1 MDSAR
6 CFQEGEPVKKTILIL
21 SIALAAIGCRDKE
34 KPTVNAQTA
43 ITPPASSTVMP
54 APTQP
59 LPPGHPP
66 IASVELAANRQTPPA
81 TRPGGRITGRV
92 LETMNA
98 GGYTYMRLG
107 TPNGDVWTA
116 VRETKVKKGATVTV
130 EAQMVAE
137 KFQSNSLHRT
147 FDKLI
152 MGMMADGASPA
163 ATQAAMPTPMGS
175 AMEHMT
181 SAANIGDVNVPKA
194 EGGRTIAETWAARN
208 DLKDQPVIIRGKVV
222 KFLGGIMGKNW
233 IHLRDG
239 SGTRAAGNDDI
250 TVTTD
255 GIAKVG
261 DVLTVSGTVHVDKD
275 FGAGYLYPVI
285 VEDAKLK
292 Q

>member
-1 MDSAR
+1 
-6 CFQEGEPVKKTILIL
+6 VKTNILIVGL
-21 SIALAAIGCRDKE
+21 TAAFLACSGKEQTTSALTQTNPAMQQ
-34 KPTVNAQTA
+34 QTA
-43 ITPPASSTVMP
+43 MPPAAM
-54 APTQP
+54 QP

-66 IASVELAANRQTPPA
+66 IASAELASNRPAPQT
-81 TRPGGRITGRV
+81 TRPGGRVTGRI

-98 GGYTYMRLG
+98 GGYTYMRLD
-107 TPNGDVWTA
+107 TPNGEVWTA

-137 KFQSNSLHRT
+137 KFQSSSLHRT

-152 MGMMADGASPA
+152 MGIIADAPAA
-163 ATQAAMPTPMGS
+163 ATQLAMPGPMGS

-181 SAANIGDVNVPKA
+181 SASNIGDVKVPKA
-194 EGGRTIAETWAARN
+194 EGGRTIAETWAKRN
-208 DLKDQPVIIRGKVV
+208 DLKDQPVLIRGKVV

-261 DVLTVSGTVHVDKD
+261 DVVTVNGTVRVDKD

-285 VEDAKLK
+285 VEDATLQK
-292 Q
+292 